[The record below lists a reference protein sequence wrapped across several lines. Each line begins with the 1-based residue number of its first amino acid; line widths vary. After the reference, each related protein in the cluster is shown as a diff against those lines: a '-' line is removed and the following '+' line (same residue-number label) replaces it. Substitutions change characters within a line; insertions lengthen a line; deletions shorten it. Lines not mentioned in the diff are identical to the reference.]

1 MKYSLKEFQ
10 IFQAKKFKKS
20 LISLKGKISTID
32 ELKIK
37 LYEVQKNYKLL
48 NNSFNIQ
55 KDTVNTNIIT
65 KKCINENDNIIEFE
79 IGRFILLVSKKTN
92 KILKSN
98 LYGNLLVN
106 HTISSVQLL
115 LSFLQIKKSCDLCGE
130 FYKNNFEEPTEI
142 HKQIDFIII
151 VHKSCIL

>member
-10 IFQAKKFKKS
+10 ILQSKKFKKS
-20 LISLKGKISTID
+20 LMSLKGKISTVD
-32 ELKIK
+32 ELKMK

-48 NNSFNIQ
+48 NRSFNLQ
-55 KDTVNTNIIT
+55 KDTINTDIIT

-79 IGRFILLVSKKTN
+79 IGRFRLFISKKTN

-142 HKQIDFIII
+142 YKQIDFVII

>member
-1 MKYSLKEFQ
+1 M
-10 IFQAKKFKKS
+10 
-20 LISLKGKISTID
+20 SLKGKISTVD
-32 ELKIK
+32 ELKMK

-48 NNSFNIQ
+48 NRSFNLQ
-55 KDTVNTNIIT
+55 KDTINTDIIT

-79 IGRFILLVSKKTN
+79 IGRFRLVISKKTN

-142 HKQIDFIII
+142 YKQIDFVII

>member
-1 MKYSLKEFQ
+1 M
-10 IFQAKKFKKS
+10 
-20 LISLKGKISTID
+20 
-32 ELKIK
+32 
-37 LYEVQKNYKLL
+37 
-48 NNSFNIQ
+48 Q
-55 KDTVNTNIIT
+55 KDTINTDIIT

-79 IGRFILLVSKKTN
+79 IGRFRLVISKKTN

-142 HKQIDFIII
+142 YKQIDFVII